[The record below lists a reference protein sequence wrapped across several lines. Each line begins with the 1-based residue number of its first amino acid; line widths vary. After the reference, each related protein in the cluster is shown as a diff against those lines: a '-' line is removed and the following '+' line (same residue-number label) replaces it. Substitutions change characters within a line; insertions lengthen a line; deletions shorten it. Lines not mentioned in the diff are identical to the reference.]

1 MARKA
6 ASDRVTL
13 QDVAR
18 LSGVSPATASKV
30 LNGRT
35 DVSAATRGRVLAV
48 MADVGYHPTTARRDP
63 GRPDALVAV
72 FERLDSLYT
81 ATVLRGMVAAT
92 AAAGADLVLR
102 YEPDAIHAPDAAA
115 GRAWIAT
122 QQASG
127 AGGIIAITTAVPE
140 SVVLAAEEMG
150 VPLVAIDPLDTLDSQ
165 IVSVGATNWAGGRSA
180 TEHVIGL
187 GHRRIGWIGGPPKS
201 AASIERFHGYQAALD
216 AAGLLLDPA
225 LVRGEDF
232 SAETGR
238 RLGGELLD
246 LADPPTAI
254 VSAND
259 EVAVG
264 VLTAARE
271 RGVPVPERLSVVGFD
286 DTPQTL
292 WTTPRLTSVRQPL
305 VGMGRMAVES
315 VLTLASGRP
324 LASRHVQLATVLMVR
339 ESTGPAPRP

>member
-1 MARKA
+1 MARRA
-6 ASDRVTL
+6 ASGRVTL
-13 QDVAR
+13 QEVAR
-18 LSGVSPATASKV
+18 LAGVSPATASKV
-30 LNGRT
+30 LNART
-35 DVSAATRGRVLAV
+35 DVSAVTRDRVLAV
-48 MADVGYHPTTARRDP
+48 MADIGYRPTTARRDP
-63 GRPDALVAV
+63 GRPDVVIAV
-72 FERLDSLYT
+72 FEGLESLYT

-92 AAAGADLVLR
+92 AAAGVDLMLR

-115 GRAWIAT
+115 GRAWVET

-127 AGGIIAITTAVPE
+127 AGGIIAITTTVPE
-140 SVVLAAEEMG
+140 PVVLAAEEMG
-150 VPLVAIDPLDTLDSQ
+150 VPLVAIDPVDTLDSQ

-180 TEHVIGL
+180 TDHVIGL
-187 GHRRIGWIGGPPKS
+187 GHRRIGWIGGPAKS
-201 AASIERFHGYQAALD
+201 APSIERFHGYQAALD
-216 AAGLLLDPA
+216 GARLPLDPA

-238 RLGGELLD
+238 RFGGELLD
-246 LADPPTAI
+246 MADPPTAI
-254 VSAND
+254 VASND
-259 EVAVG
+259 EIAVG

-271 RGVPVPERLSVVGFD
+271 RGVPVPDRLSVVGFD

-305 VGMGRMAVES
+305 LGMGRMAVET

-339 ESTGPAPRP
+339 ESTGPAPRS